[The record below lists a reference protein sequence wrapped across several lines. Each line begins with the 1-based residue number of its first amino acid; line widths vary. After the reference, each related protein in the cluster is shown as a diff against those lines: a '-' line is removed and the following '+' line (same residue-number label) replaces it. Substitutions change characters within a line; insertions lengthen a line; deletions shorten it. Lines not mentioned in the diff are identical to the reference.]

1 MTLKTSP
8 EELRNLVGFMQI
20 YINKIQTLVL
30 TIEDV
35 KATAKQKT
43 DAETEII
50 SSLQDIEKMKNTIFN
65 GELIVNNP
73 LSKYT
78 DIELRNLRIKK

>member
-1 MTLKTSP
+1 
-8 EELRNLVGFMQI
+8 MQI

-35 KATAKQKT
+35 KATVKQKT

-65 GELIVNNP
+65 GELIVNNS

-78 DIELRNLRIKK
+78 DIELRNLRIKP